1 MLIHRSPMALQ
12 IMAAG
17 AILIVAIAWLL
28 AVPAVLTP
36 VTFMALAALL
46 LALGWVARTTCQN
59 GQSADAVGDLLY
71 ETGNRAPTR
80 RPGGRA

>member
-1 MLIHRSPMALQ
+1 MLIHRSAMALQ

-17 AILIVAIAWLL
+17 AILIVAMAWLL

-46 LALGWVARTTCQN
+46 FALGWVAWTTYQN
-59 GQSADAVGDLLY
+59 AQSADAVGQLLY
-71 ETGNRAPTR
+71 ETENQVPTR